1 MTTVSGPRVRPSST
15 LAPTADALR
24 ELALRAL
31 ARMYRRGQGMFAFRL
46 RRKNGQDVLEGTS
59 VRYTAIALIGL
70 ARQPEDVATG
80 ILAGEGPMDVCSRL
94 LKEAESFQDVGE
106 VALTLWAAR
115 ALGHPDAP
123 KALQRLRGMD
133 PVHESHP
140 TVELSWCLT
149 SLACAGELADK
160 QLAASICERLL
171 ASFNRRTGMFPHW
184 PAGSKAPFLRRHV
197 SCFADFVYPIQSL
210 SYYHMATAVGEADEA
225 ARLCARRMCELQGPH
240 GQWWWHFDVR
250 TGRVVE
256 RYPVYAVH
264 QDAMAPMALSALA
277 KACGDQHTWA
287 IQAGLAWLQH
297 APEIGS
303 SLIDDAAD
311 VIWRKVARHEPG
323 KLVRGLQASASRLHP
338 TLRAPG
344 MNLAFRPGWI
354 DYESR
359 PYHMGWILDTWP
371 T

>member
-1 MTTVSGPRVRPSST
+1 MRSSS
-15 LAPTADALR
+15 APASTANALR
-24 ELALRAL
+24 EIALRAL
-31 ARMYRRGQGMFAFRL
+31 ARMYRRRQGMFAFRL

-70 ARQPEDVATG
+70 AGQPEDVATG
-80 ILAGEGPMDVCSRL
+80 VLAGEGPMDVCSRL
-94 LKEAESFQDVGE
+94 LKQVETFQEVGE

-115 ALGHPDAP
+115 VLGHPDAP
-123 KALQRLRGMD
+123 KALQRLRAMD
-133 PVHESHP
+133 PIHESCP

-149 SLACAGELADK
+149 SLACAGALADK
-160 QLAASICERLL
+160 QLAAAICERLL

-197 SCFADFVYPIQSL
+197 SCFADFVYPIQAMA
-210 SYYHMATAVGEADEA
+210 YYHMVSSHDA
-225 ARLCARRMCELQGPH
+225 AIDVARWCAACMCELQGPS

-264 QDAMAPMALSALA
+264 QDAMAPMALAALA
-277 KACGDQHTWA
+277 EASGDEHTRA
-287 IQAGLAWLQH
+287 VQAGLAWLRH
-297 APEIGS
+297 VPEIGG
-303 SLIDDAAD
+303 SLIDAEAD
-311 VIWRKVARHEPG
+311 LIWRKVARHEPG

-338 TLRAPG
+338 ALRVPG
-344 MNLAFRPGWI
+344 VTLAFRPGWI

-359 PYHMGWILDTWP
+359 PYHMGWILHTWP
-371 T
+371 NTK